1 MSNIQHPIS
10 ALKGGEF
17 LIRDT
22 NAEEIFIPEQAS
34 EEQQMIYQSCIDFLA
49 QEVWPNLDKID
60 RQEDN
65 ITVKLLDKAAELG
78 LLGLNVPEQYGGF
91 EKDFVTGML
100 STEAIGGGHSFAVSL
115 AAHTGIGTLPILYY
129 GNEAQKAKYLPKLAN
144 GQWKACYC
152 LTEPG
157 SGSDANSGKTK
168 AVLSPD
174 GKHYLLNGQKM
185 WITNGPIADVV
196 MVLAVTDPALGAR
209 GGATVFAVETRW
221 DGFSAGKPEKKMGLH
236 GSPTSLLNFD
246 GVRVPKENIVGQLG
260 LGFVTFMK
268 TLDIGRVSLGAATLG
283 GAQAALDAALRWVK
297 VRSQFGRPIAH
308 LQSIQFM
315 LADMATEIE
324 ALRSLVYR
332 TAWLVDNGQP
342 FIKEAGMCKLMGSE
356 IASRCID
363 RALQIHGALGLSRDF
378 HLERGWRDARIAE
391 IFEGTNE
398 IQRIVIASELLQEVG
413 VRIRP

>member
-1 MSNIQHPIS
+1 MDFTFSPHHI
-10 ALKGGEF
+10 ALRRMLREF
-17 LIRDT
+17 C
-22 NAEEIFIPEQAS
+22 EEELRPRAKRLDQTGQPDREVLR
-34 EEQQMIYQSCIDFLA
+34 QMG
-49 QEVWPNLDKID
+49 
-60 RQEDN
+60 
-65 ITVKLLDKAAELG
+65 ELG
-78 LLGLNVPEQYGGF
+78 LFGVPFSQKYGGMGAG
-91 EKDFVTGML
+91 ETGYCILMEEL
-100 STEAIGGGHSFAVSL
+100 NRVCPSTATIIG
-115 AAHTGIGTLPILYY
+115 AHIGIGAMSLYLD
-129 GNEAQKAKYLPKLAN
+129 GSEALKQKYLPAICA
-144 GQWKACYC
+144 GRHIAAFG
-152 LTEPG
+152 LTEPNA
-157 SGSDANSGKTK
+157 GSDAAGIQLR
-168 AVLSPD
+168 AVPEGDSY
-174 GKHYLLNGQKM
+174 YLDGQKM

-209 GGATVFAVETRW
+209 GGATVFAVETKW
-221 DGFSAGKPEKKMGLH
+221 DGFSVGKPEKKMGLH

-246 GVRVPKENIVGQLG
+246 GVRVPKENVVGQLG

-283 GAQAALDAALRWVK
+283 GAQAALETALRWVK
-297 VRSQFGRPIAH
+297 VRSQFGRAIAQ

-315 LADMATEIE
+315 LADMATDVE

-342 FIKEAGMCKLMGSE
+342 FIKEAGMCKLLGSE